1 MVRRYRIVDIHSVST
16 EPVCAAAGSLQPGPR
31 LRDGGAAP
39 GAAPA
44 RAGARY
50 PGDRAH
56 QHAAL
61 QAPGAASHRAA
72 AQTRSRGDQHILNIV
87 IIKLQASL
95 SVQASLYKVGVP
107 VWALQ
112 HPRLPPAPPEL
123 YRDRFSIG
131 TLSACNTVD
140 INTCLTASLVGI
152 LSTNVWQI

>member
-1 MVRRYRIVDIHSVST
+1 MSTEHRGVFCIYSIYYLLIISSLILAQKWPGRDRAEWTLQNNFEENDVTCVRRNPSPMVRRYRIVDIYSVST

-44 RAGARY
+44 RAGAGH

-72 AQTRSRGDQHILNIV
+72 AQTRTRGD
-87 IIKLQASL
+87 KT
-95 SVQASLYKVGVP
+95 
-107 VWALQ
+107 
-112 HPRLPPAPPEL
+112 
-123 YRDRFSIG
+123 F
-131 TLSACNTVD
+131 
-140 INTCLTASLVGI
+140 
-152 LSTNVWQI
+152 